1 MRRIEDTRIV
11 SRESDSSSP
20 TASIVDL
27 WGNEQTPFSTAKE
40 RYGIWPTTV
49 WPCDLSDPATRRLK
63 AAIGDDGA
71 ARRAPRVD
79 GNFSGYQ
86 ISASV
91 FNPAVAVWALNC
103 WAAEG
108 STVFDPFA
116 GGGTRALVAA
126 ALGYQYLGV
135 ELRKVEVAEVA
146 ARVERSGFASSVTL
160 WRGDARRADAL
171 IGSRRADFLLTC
183 PPYWNLE
190 RYDGG
195 PADLSQAP
203 TIEAFEEGITEV
215 ARAAARVV
223 RPGGLAFW
231 VVGLM
236 RDRHGTLLP
245 LHHVVVRAHEDAGWS
260 LAEEVVLH
268 QQNNGAIQR
277 VGSFEKGRKH
287 LIRLHEYGL
296 LMRNDS
302 LGG

>member
-1 MRRIEDTRIV
+1 VT
-11 SRESDSSSP
+11 
-20 TASIVDL
+20 TVDL
-27 WGNEQTPFSTAKE
+27 WGNEETPFTTAKE

-63 AAIGDDGA
+63 AAIGDDGS
-71 ARRAPRVD
+71 AREEAFTKRTD
-79 GNFSGYQ
+79 DK
-86 ISASV
+86 SV
-91 FNPAVAVWALNC
+91 YRGKVTESIFNPAVAAWALNC
-103 WAAEG
+103 WAPEG

-135 ELRKVEVAEVA
+135 ELREQEVDAVLG
-146 ARVERSGFASSVTL
+146 RVERAGFSSNVTL
-160 WRGDARRADAL
+160 WRGDSRRADAL
-171 IGSRRADFLLTC
+171 VGSRRADFLLTC

-203 TIEAFEEGITEV
+203 TLEAFEEGIEEV

-236 RDRHGTLLP
+236 RDSHGVLLP
-245 LHHVVVRAHEDAGWS
+245 LHHIVTRAHEDAGWS

-268 QQNNGAIQR
+268 QQNNGAMQR
-277 VGSFEKGRKH
+277 VGQFDKGKKH
-287 LIRLHEYGL
+287 LVRLHEYGL
-296 LMRNDS
+296 LMRNDALS
-302 LGG
+302 VSPQRTTR